1 MVTSHDGSF
10 RPGLR
15 SYLTLLRSAPAQ
27 LQATMAAVIEATRRA
42 RGAPI
47 GTGEA
52 YDAYTGFCDRA
63 GLRTLTDRAFGCDAR
78 TGPVGLERRTLTM

>member
-1 MVTSHDGSF
+1 
-10 RPGLR
+10 
-15 SYLTLLRSAPAQ
+15 
-27 LQATMAAVIEATRRA
+27 MAAVIEATRRA